1 MPEGWPERAVGD
13 LGVAAFREH
22 LREKTL
28 GVRLG
33 PFDVALGSDVAAID
47 EPLFRLYRDYPLL
60 DGSRVFH
67 FHARLQANG
76 RRVRLLIDGRAP
88 HDDLPIDQALAVLE
102 WGLNL
107 VIALRSHSLLLL
119 HSAVVERDGGVLLL
133 PAWPG
138 SGKTTLSAALAHRGW
153 RLFSDEFGL
162 VRPATG
168 EVLPIPRPMPLK
180 NESIAVI
187 RAFAPDSELGPTIPN
202 TRKGTIAHLKPP
214 QPSIRAAQTRG
225 RVRWIVF
232 PRWSATEP
240 PTFAQV
246 PKAEAFMTL
255 ATNAFNYEMLGEAA
269 FSVVR
274 ELVTS
279 ATCHRLVYSDLERA
293 VGQLNDLAV
302 HHAC

>member
-1 MPEGWPERAVGD
+1 MPDVGPARTVGE
-13 LGVAAFREH
+13 LGVAGFRAR
-22 LREKTL
+22 LRGECL

-60 DGSRVFH
+60 DGPRVFH
-67 FHARLQANG
+67 IHARVRASG
-76 RRVRLLIDGRAP
+76 RRARLLVDGRAP
-88 HDDLPIDQALAVLE
+88 HDDLPIDQGLAVLE

-107 VIALRSHSLLLL
+107 VIAMRSHSLLLL
-119 HSAVVERDGGVLLL
+119 HSAAVERGGGVLLL

-162 VRPATG
+162 VRPASG

-187 RAFAPDSELGPTIPN
+187 RAFAPEAELGPTIPN

-214 QPSIRAAQTRG
+214 LPSIREAQTRG

-232 PRWSATEP
+232 PRWSPTEP
-240 PTFAQV
+240 PTFAPV

-279 ATCHRLVYSDLERA
+279 ATCYRFVYSDLERA
-293 VGQLNDLAV
+293 VEQLNDLAARD
-302 HHAC
+302 AC